1 METLASQVATLPH
14 EPGVYLY
21 YDASGTVIYVG
32 KAIDLKRRVS
42 SYFQRDASHGTKTKQ
57 LVSEIVRLETILT
70 TSEFEALLL
79 EAKLIRSY
87 MPKYNVI
94 SRDDKSPLY
103 VIITLSEELPRIFT
117 ARKHVLSQY
126 TKDPDNAVFG
136 PFQSGLAVRMLLR
149 QIRAIVPF
157 CTQKERNGKACFYTH
172 LHLCDP
178 CPSVIAKLEEP
189 VRSRLSKE
197 YRKNMFRLKAVF
209 EGKLK
214 RIRELYE
221 KSMHE
226 FADSLEFE
234 KANEMKRR
242 IQALYELSEH
252 RYDPALFIERGAS
265 DIYNDQVDEL
275 LGILKRFYP
284 SLSSLRRI
292 ECFDMSQLYGTNTVG
307 SMVVLHDGR
316 ADTNAYRRFKI
327 ERPESTADTNLMHEV
342 LTRRFAHTEWP
353 TPDFL
358 LVDGGKP
365 QVRTAVMVLQTLGVS
380 VPLAGLAKRQEELII
395 PEGNAFRVVR
405 LPLSG
410 QAIKVLQRIRDEA
423 HRFAITYHRL
433 LLKKKFEAG
442 INQAKS
448 V

>member
-1 METLASQVATLPH
+1 METLASHVAALPH

-21 YDASGTVIYVG
+21 YDATGTVIYVG

-42 SYFQRDASHGTKTKQ
+42 SYFQNDASHGEKTKQ
-57 LVSEIVRLETILT
+57 LVRDIVRLETIAT

-103 VIITLSEELPRIFT
+103 VVITLSEELPRIMT
-117 ARKHVLSQY
+117 VRKHVLAAY
-126 TKDPDNAVFG
+126 AKDKDNAIFG
-136 PFQSGLAVRMLLR
+136 PFQSGFAVRMLLR
-149 QIRAIVPF
+149 QIRAVVPF
-157 CTQKERNGKACFYTH
+157 CTQKERNGKPCFYTH
-172 LHLCDP
+172 LHLCGP
-178 CPSVIAKLEEP
+178 CPSVIAKLEESKRAP
-189 VRSRLSKE
+189 LVKE

-214 RIRELYE
+214 SLRELYE
-221 KSMHE
+221 KSMHDY
-226 FADSLEFE
+226 ADLLEFE
-234 KANEMKRR
+234 KADEMKRR
-242 IQALYELSEH
+242 IQALYELSEYK
-252 RYDPALFIERGAS
+252 YDPVLFIERGAT
-265 DIYNDQVDEL
+265 DIYHDQLEEL
-275 LGILKRFYP
+275 QTILKRVYP
-284 SLSSLRRI
+284 SIAPLHRI

-307 SMVVLHDGR
+307 SLVVLTDGR
-316 ADTNAYRRFKI
+316 IDTSAYRKFKI
-327 ERPESTADTNLMHEV
+327 VRPESTADTNLMQEV
-342 LTRRFAHTEWP
+342 LTRRFKHTEWQL
-353 TPDFL
+353 PDFL

-365 QVRTAVMVLQTLGVS
+365 QVRTAVAVLKDLGIS

-395 PEGNAFRVVR
+395 PDGPSFRVLR

-433 LLKKKFEAG
+433 LRKKKFEAG
-442 INQAKS
+442 LQSAKS